1 MQFEI
6 PWLSERKKKK
16 RKEREKVT
24 LCPHPIQHLLI
35 FEKKK
40 KECIW
45 PSRAIRPRSRR
56 MGLGLTPRQDLKAT
70 SVTRILQSIAPAS
83 LQVNRSV
90 GSSCVDQY
98 LLDKDPFS
106 PKSIRYVP
114 ELPVRSQS
122 RLRHHGSGSARF
134 AHRVLQ
140 QKPKGIRQTYSTI
153 HGLLSLVRKKFKTL
167 FNFLIF
173 SCHVQRSCQ
182 TALSF
187 LDGESLQPKVLLQTE
202 SSLNSTSTC
211 VHPFFCLAYI
221 LLNPIFKLYQF
232 FLSFFHIHLS
242 YKLCFLPHSNVRRS
256 LNVLRVAGLRPGW
269 SCLCC
274 QRRYTMATE
283 WYSNT
288 LNLERE

>member
-1 MQFEI
+1 M
-6 PWLSERKKKK
+6 
-16 RKEREKVT
+16 
-24 LCPHPIQHLLI
+24 
-35 FEKKK
+35 
-40 KECIW
+40 
-45 PSRAIRPRSRR
+45 
-56 MGLGLTPRQDLKAT
+56 GLTPRQDLKAT

-153 HGLLSLVRKKFKTL
+153 LVRKKFKTFFNFL
-167 FNFLIF
+167 ANFLIF

-202 SSLNSTSTC
+202 SSLNSKSTC

-232 FLSFFHIHLS
+232 FLFFSHPLILQTLLS
-242 YKLCFLPHSNVRRS
+242 AAFKRAPFFE
-256 LNVLRVAGLRPGW
+256 RVTRGRFEAGLKLPVLPEEVYNGNRMVFEHVKSGERIEVSNEPPPLLHHG
-269 SCLCC
+269 SCTPCTTVMSDSRC
-274 QRRYTMATE
+274 TGNVQRACVRHTVAHT
-283 WYSNT
+283 N
-288 LNLERE
+288 